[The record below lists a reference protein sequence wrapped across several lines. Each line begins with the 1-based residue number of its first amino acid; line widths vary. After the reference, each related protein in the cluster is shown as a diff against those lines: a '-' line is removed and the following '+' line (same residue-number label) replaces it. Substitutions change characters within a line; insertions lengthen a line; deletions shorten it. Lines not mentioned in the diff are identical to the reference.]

1 MTQSLIK
8 NKVSQFYKR
17 ILKHNCR
24 EYNETD
30 LKKSALI
37 FSPHF
42 DDETLGCGGM
52 IIKKKQVGA
61 DVKLV
66 FMTDGSK
73 SHNHLMSGKK
83 LQEIRKKESF
93 TVAELLGLNQDD
105 IILLDFP
112 ETQLNENYDSGIQEV
127 TKIINK
133 YQPEEIFI
141 PHFREPLLW
150 SADHLTTTK
159 IVKAALKLYQ
169 KDAIVYEYPVWFWF
183 HWPWVSLPIK
193 TKQNRKTI
201 LKNTLIYWFGLRVL
215 GNFNCSLYIGDILTK
230 KRAALEQYKSQMTRL
245 INNPKWATL
254 QDISNGEFLEC
265 FFQENETFRQYSKL
279 K

>member
-1 MTQSLIK
+1 MTKPLIK

-42 DDETLGCGGM
+42 DDETLGCGGL

-83 LQEIRKKESF
+83 LQEIRKQESF
-93 TVAELLGLNQDD
+93 TVAELLGLIQDD
-105 IILLDFP
+105 ITLLDFP
-112 ETQLNENYDSGIQEV
+112 ETQLNENYDSAVQEV

-215 GNFNCSLYIGDILTK
+215 GNCNCSLYIGDILTK